1 TVDGRS
7 EASTEEGLRQRSQQ
21 VEELESLT
29 SVFIRVFLFPL
40 PMGRSRS
47 RSRDRERRHRRDRRS
62 RSRDRRSRSRDR
74 RSRSRDRSGRHES
87 RRPSEDADV
96 DELRRRVRR
105 LEEVN
110 KQLRHENLELMRQL
124 VAMKE
129 GTSNGADKAVSK
141 SEPAHPAQKAEE
153 KPQQEEAKVD
163 DDEQQQM
170 AMTFNCCQLVNFTH
184 EVFNQKIPNNVPI
197 EHRGPTIEKKL
208 ADFCQFFAKDAMVVD
223 ANTKKPILE
232 DLRDIRARYQT
243 VFRESGSDL
252 EIKTLRRWYF
262 EADKEGA
269 LEYCIDFEHHAHI
282 VSPRPG
288 LRLDG
293 ALGVVGPRDVD
304 LITLYKSSN
313 GKIDCM
319 WLLPDKNH
327 IGQDKILGQTDLEE
341 SQAYQGLLEIIK
353 EDAKKSKAAVPTK
366 VHYYDYNKVQTI
378 G

>member
-1 TVDGRS
+1 
-7 EASTEEGLRQRSQQ
+7 
-21 VEELESLT
+21 
-29 SVFIRVFLFPL
+29 
-40 PMGRSRS
+40 
-47 RSRDRERRHRRDRRS
+47 
-62 RSRDRRSRSRDR
+62 
-74 RSRSRDRSGRHES
+74 
-87 RRPSEDADV
+87 
-96 DELRRRVRR
+96 
-105 LEEVN
+105 
-110 KQLRHENLELMRQL
+110 QLRHENLELMRQL

-262 EADKEGA
+262 EADKEG
-269 LEYCIDFEHHAHI
+269 
-282 VSPRPG
+282 
-288 LRLDG
+288 
-293 ALGVVGPRDVD
+293 
-304 LITLYKSSN
+304 
-313 GKIDCM
+313 
-319 WLLPDKNH
+319 
-327 IGQDKILGQTDLEE
+327 
-341 SQAYQGLLEIIK
+341 
-353 EDAKKSKAAVPTK
+353 
-366 VHYYDYNKVQTI
+366 
-378 G
+378 

>member
-40 PMGRSRS
+40 PM
-47 RSRDRERRHRRDRRS
+47 
-62 RSRDRRSRSRDR
+62 
-74 RSRSRDRSGRHES
+74 ES

>member
-1 TVDGRS
+1 MV
-7 EASTEEGLRQRSQQ
+7 RQ
-21 VEELESLT
+21 
-29 SVFIRVFLFPL
+29 
-40 PMGRSRS
+40 
-47 RSRDRERRHRRDRRS
+47 
-62 RSRDRRSRSRDR
+62 
-74 RSRSRDRSGRHES
+74 S

-141 SEPAHPAQKAEE
+141 SEPVQPAPEAEVGMRPFRKEQEMHLQE
-153 KPQQEEAKVD
+153 KPQQEEVKVD
-163 DDEQQQM
+163 DDEQQRQQEQM
-170 AMTFNCCQLVNFTH
+170 AMTFNCCQLVNFTD

-232 DLRDIRARYQT
+232 DLRDIRTRYQT

-269 LEYCIDFEHHAHI
+269 QEYCIDFEHHAHI
-282 VSPRPG
+282 V
-288 LRLDG
+288 
-293 ALGVVGPRDVD
+293 
-304 LITLYKSSN
+304 
-313 GKIDCM
+313 
-319 WLLPDKNH
+319 
-327 IGQDKILGQTDLEE
+327 
-341 SQAYQGLLEIIK
+341 
-353 EDAKKSKAAVPTK
+353 
-366 VHYYDYNKVQTI
+366 
-378 G
+378 